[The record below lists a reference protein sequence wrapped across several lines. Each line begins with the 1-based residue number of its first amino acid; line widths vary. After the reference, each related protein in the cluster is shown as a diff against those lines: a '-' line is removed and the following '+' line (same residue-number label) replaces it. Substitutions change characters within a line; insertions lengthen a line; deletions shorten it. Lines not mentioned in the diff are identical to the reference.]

1 MESLTKNLHAAV
13 ILGGVN
19 MDICGKPYKR
29 TVKRDSNP
37 GVISARPGGVGRN
50 IAHDLRLLGM
60 EAELIA
66 AIGGDIYGT
75 KLLESCRELG
85 IGMDMSPV
93 FEDERSSTYLY
104 ITDEQGDMQLAVADM
119 DITKRI
125 TPEFLAQYMDR
136 INSFACAVFDAN
148 LEEETLKYAAEHI
161 TVPMYADTVSTAKAP
176 RIRSILPY
184 LTAVKPNLI
193 EAQTLT
199 GKIWPED
206 CAKALLGMGVKKVFL
221 SLGSEGA
228 IAADSREIVRI
239 PSERCKIV
247 NTTGAGDAAMA
258 AIIWADQKGLSL
270 KETAAIGVRAGMI
283 TCMDESPNSK
293 NLSSLTENGGSHGK

>member
-1 MESLTKNLHAAV
+1 MESLRSTTHAAV

-19 MDICGKPYKR
+19 MDICGKPYER

-37 GVISARPGGVGRN
+37 GVISACPGGVGRN

-60 EAELIA
+60 EADLIA
-66 AIGGDIYGT
+66 ALGGDIYGAE
-75 KLLESCRELG
+75 LLESCKGLG

-104 ITDEQGDMQLAVADM
+104 ITDERGDMQLAVADM

-125 TPEFLAQYMDR
+125 TPEFLTHYIDR
-136 INSFACAVFDAN
+136 INSYACAVFDAN
-148 LEEETLKYAAEHI
+148 LEAETLEYAAKSI
-161 TVPMYADTVSTAKAP
+161 SVPMYADTVSTAKAP
-176 RIRSILPY
+176 RIKSILPY

-206 CAKALLGMGVKKVFL
+206 CAKALLDMGVKKVFL
-221 SLGSEGA
+221 SLGAEGA
-228 IAADSREIVRI
+228 IAADKNEIIRI
-239 PSERCKIV
+239 PCDRCKII

-258 AIIWADQKGLSL
+258 AIIWADTKGFSL
-270 KETAAIGVRAGMI
+270 EETARLGVRAGTI
-283 TCMDESPNSK
+283 TCMDESANSRK
-293 NLSSLTENGGSHGK
+293 LALLTENGGRYGK

>member
-1 MESLTKNLHAAV
+1 MESLRKNDHAAV

-37 GVISARPGGVGRN
+37 GIISACPGGVGRN

-60 EAELIA
+60 DAELIA

-75 KLLESCRELG
+75 ELLESCKELG

-93 FEDERSSTYLY
+93 FPDERSSTYLY
-104 ITDEQGDMQLAVADM
+104 ITDEKGDMQLAVADM
-119 DITKRI
+119 DITRRI
-125 TPEFLAQYMDR
+125 TPEYLAQYIDR
-136 INSFACAVFDAN
+136 INSYDCAVFDVN
-148 LEEETLKYAAEHI
+148 LEAETLEYAAKQLTI
-161 TVPMYADTVSTAKAP
+161 PIYADTVSTAKAP
-176 RIRSILPY
+176 RIRNVLPY
-184 LTAVKPNLI
+184 LTAIKPNLI

-206 CAKALLGMGVKKVFL
+206 CARALLDMGVKKAFI
-221 SLGSEGA
+221 SLGAEGA
-228 IAADSREIVRI
+228 LAADSSEIIKI
-239 PSERCKIV
+239 PCDRCRIV

-258 AIIWADQKGLSL
+258 AIVWADMKGLSL
-270 KETAAIGVRAGMI
+270 RDTAAISVRAGTI
-283 TCMDESPNSK
+283 TCMDESANSK
-293 NLSSLTENGGSHGK
+293 NLSLLSLNGGYNGK

>member
-1 MESLTKNLHAAV
+1 MEFIKTTDHAAV

-37 GVISARPGGVGRN
+37 GVISACPGGVARN
-50 IAHDLRLLGM
+50 IAHDLRLLGR
-60 EAELIA
+60 EVELIA
-66 AIGGDIYGT
+66 TLGGDIYGA
-75 KLLESCRELG
+75 KLLENCKSLG

-93 FEDERSSTYLY
+93 FADERSSTYLY
-104 ITDEQGDMQLAVADM
+104 ITDERGDMQLAVADM

-125 TPEFLAQYMDR
+125 TPEFLAQYIDR
-136 INSFACAVFDAN
+136 INSYDCAVFDVN
-148 LEEETLKYAAEHI
+148 LEAETLEYAAKHI

-176 RIRSILPY
+176 RIKNVLPY
-184 LTAVKPNLI
+184 LTAIKPNLI

-206 CAKALLGMGVKKVFL
+206 CVKALIDAGVKKVFL
-221 SLGSEGA
+221 SLGADGV
-228 IAADSREIVRI
+228 IAADRREIVKI
-239 PSERCKIV
+239 PCDRCKIV

-258 AIIWADQKGLSL
+258 AIVWADRQGFSL
-270 KETAAIGVRAGMI
+270 EDTARVSVRAGMI

-293 NLSSLTENGGSHGK
+293 NLALLTENGGRNEN

>member
-1 MESLTKNLHAAV
+1 MEFIRKTNHAAV

-37 GVISARPGGVGRN
+37 GIISACPGGVGRN

-66 AIGGDIYGT
+66 AVGGDIYGAE
-75 KLLESCRELG
+75 LLESCKNLG
-85 IGMDMSPV
+85 IGMEMSPV
-93 FEDERSSTYLY
+93 FNDARSSTYLY

-125 TPEFLAQYMDR
+125 TSEFLAQYIDR
-136 INSFACAVFDAN
+136 INTYACAVFDAN
-148 LEEETLKYAAEHI
+148 LEAETLEYAAKHI

-176 RIRSILPY
+176 RIKNILPF

-206 CAKALLGMGVKKVFL
+206 CAKVLLDMGVKKVFL
-221 SLGSEGA
+221 SLGAEGA
-228 IAADSREIVRI
+228 LAADNSEIIRI
-239 PSERCKIV
+239 PCDRCKIV

-258 AIIWADQKGLSL
+258 AIVWADTKGFSL
-270 KETAAIGVRAGMI
+270 EETARLGVRAGTV
-283 TCMDESPNSK
+283 TCMDESANSSK
-293 NLSSLTENGGSHGK
+293 LALLTGNGGRNGK

>member
-1 MESLTKNLHAAV
+1 MESLRSIHHAAV

-29 TVKRDSNP
+29 TVKHDSNP
-37 GVISARPGGVGRN
+37 GVISACPGGVGRN

-60 EAELIA
+60 ETELIA
-66 AIGGDIYGT
+66 ALGGDIYGI
-75 KLLESCRELG
+75 KLLESCKKLG

-93 FEDERSSTYLY
+93 FPDAHSSTYLY

-125 TPEFLAQYMDR
+125 TPGYLAQYMDR
-136 INSFACAVFDAN
+136 INACACAVFDVN
-148 LEEETLKYAAEHI
+148 LEAETLEYAAKHI
-161 TVPMYADTVSTAKAP
+161 TIPMYADTVSTAKAP
-176 RIRSILPY
+176 RIKNILPY
-184 LTAVKPNLI
+184 LTAIKPNLI

-206 CAKALLGMGVKKVFL
+206 CAKALLDMGVKKVFL
-221 SLGSEGA
+221 SLGAEGA
-228 IAADSREIVRI
+228 IAADSRELIKI
-239 PSERCKIV
+239 PCDRCKIV

-258 AIIWADQKGLSL
+258 AIVWADARGLSL
-270 KETAAIGVRAGMI
+270 EETARIGVRAGTL
-283 TCMDESPNSK
+283 TCMDESANSRK
-293 NLSSLTENGGSHGK
+293 LSSLTEIGGRYEK